1 MGLGRDGSGLGVDR
15 LGFWAGRVAL
25 GHGGLGF
32 AIVVGFGGF
41 DRLILGFWRTGCGI
55 RRDGFGV

>member
-1 MGLGRDGSGLGVDR
+1 MDGLGLEVDR
-15 LGFWAGRVAL
+15 LDFWPGRVAL

-41 DRLILGFWRTGCGI
+41 NRLVLGFWRTGCGI